1 MTTPQLNRER
11 LYLNLAA
18 ALAGA
23 ATFWLF
29 LCPDL
34 RRALCGCALGLL
46 LGYLLL
52 WDRACLMHRWLAR
65 RADLYPVVC
74 AWCGEELRWQRC
86 ARTPDVRPGTSH
98 GMCDRCAAQARQQV
112 RAATK
117 RPIGPLSPL
126 GPLGPI
132 PHEAPP
138 A

>member
-52 WDRACLMHRWLAR
+52 WDRACLMHGWLA
-65 RADLYPVVC
+65 
-74 AWCGEELRWQRC
+74 RC
-86 ARTPDVRPGTSH
+86 ARTPGVRPGTSH

>member
-52 WDRACLMHRWLAR
+52 WDRACLMHGWLAR

-86 ARTPDVRPGTSH
+86 TGTSH
-98 GMCDRCAAQARQQV
+98 GVCDRCAARAAQQV

-126 GPLGPI
+126 GPI